1 MAILVK
7 QNQEL
12 PVEWEVMQA
21 NLTNMVD
28 SDWDLAV
35 DKVTL
40 IIMFIKK
47 IAKVHREASALLVP
61 ELNQVVMLE
70 HHAVLTL

>member
-1 MAILVK
+1 MATLVK

-35 DKVTL
+35 DKVTP

-47 IAKVHREASALLVP
+47 IAKVHREASALLVRV
-61 ELNQVVMLE
+61 LNQVVMLE
-70 HHAVLTL
+70 HHEVLTL